1 MELLERDE
9 FLLELNNRFRSA
21 GAGEGQT
28 VVICGD
34 AGIGKTSLVEAFTSQ
49 FRIEAKIFWGACD
62 DLFTP
67 RPLAPLYDIAAGM
80 NSPIIDKLEQG
91 TPRPS
96 IFNSLLNELH
106 QREPNIIVIEDVH
119 WADESTFD
127 LIRFL
132 AKRINKYRSLLIIT
146 YRSDEIGSAHPLR
159 ISFSSIPSKYFRRI
173 ELPPLSENAVR
184 KLAESSGRK
193 DDTIYSKTGGNPF
206 FITELLMN
214 SRDNIPATIKDLV
227 SFRLSRLSDNSRSSV
242 ELFSVIPGT
251 VEKWIVTLL
260 IKDYKVIDQAVE
272 CGILKVEND
281 HIAFRHELL
290 KIAVEES
297 LSESD
302 RFKYNSTLLNILLK
316 QKNIAPFLARII
328 HHSARIPDKEVIL
341 KYAPL
346 AAKQASKLGAHEQA
360 LKHYSTALR
369 FSDHLT
375 EPEKLDMME
384 GYVYECYLTARIDE
398 GIRTCRTIMEILK
411 HHHDPL
417 REGEN
422 LRRLGRLLWYAGKDK
437 EGEECV
443 LKAVDILKNFPQSK
457 QLAMSYSNLSQIYM
471 LRESKDISVEWG
483 RKALEIAGRLNDT
496 EVEAHALNNI
506 GTSKMFALDDSGETD
521 LKRSLELSLQ
531 NDLHEH
537 ACRAY
542 VNHGTVNL
550 YRKNLSEA
558 DRFFSSAI
566 EYSNEKDISLAD
578 LCVTGEAAQAKL
590 DMGKWDEAFDISYI
604 VYERNNVPVMDK
616 ILPLSIIGLIRA
628 RRNDPGAFKAL
639 DEANELVYNTGELMK
654 LVKVKAAR
662 AEAFWLNNE
671 LQSNVNEL
679 IECFNIALPG
689 NNPWAIG
696 EIAYW
701 LWKADALPEIP
712 NVIAEP
718 FLLQISGR
726 WQEASGVWEKLK
738 CPYEHALAL
747 SEGNEKAMK
756 RSIEL
761 FDALG
766 AAAASQLIKQKL
778 RKSGIKN
785 IPKGPR
791 QSTAENPS
799 GLTNRQL
806 EILNLVADGL
816 SNSEIGNKLYISTR
830 TVENHI
836 SSIFS
841 RLNIR
846 SRVEAA
852 ALVHS
857 NRLIKK

>member
-21 GAGEGQT
+21 SAGEGQT

-49 FRIEAKIFWGACD
+49 FRNNSEVFWGACD

-146 YRSDEIGSAHPLR
+146 YRSDEISSTHPLR

-184 KLAESSGRK
+184 ILAESSGRR
-193 DDTIYSKTGGNPF
+193 DDAIYSKTGGNPF

-227 SFRLSRLSDNSRSSV
+227 SFRLSRLSAGSRSSV

-260 IKDYKVIDQAVE
+260 IKDYSVIDEAVE
-272 CGILKVEND
+272 CGILKVENN

-302 RFKYNSTLLNILLK
+302 RFKYNSTLLNILLV
-316 QKNIAPFLARII
+316 QKNIAPFFARII
-328 HHSARIPDKEVIL
+328 HHAARIPDKEVIL

-360 LKHYSTALR
+360 LKHYSTVLR

-375 EPEKLDMME
+375 EPEQLDMLE

-417 REGEN
+417 REGERF
-422 LRRLGRLLWYAGKDK
+422 RR
-437 EGEECV
+437 
-443 LKAVDILKNFPQSK
+443 
-457 QLAMSYSNLSQIYM
+457 
-471 LRESKDISVEWG
+471 
-483 RKALEIAGRLNDT
+483 
-496 EVEAHALNNI
+496 
-506 GTSKMFALDDSGETD
+506 
-521 LKRSLELSLQ
+521 
-531 NDLHEH
+531 
-537 ACRAY
+537 
-542 VNHGTVNL
+542 
-550 YRKNLSEA
+550 
-558 DRFFSSAI
+558 
-566 EYSNEKDISLAD
+566 
-578 LCVTGEAAQAKL
+578 
-590 DMGKWDEAFDISYI
+590 
-604 VYERNNVPVMDK
+604 
-616 ILPLSIIGLIRA
+616 
-628 RRNDPGAFKAL
+628 
-639 DEANELVYNTGELMK
+639 
-654 LVKVKAAR
+654 
-662 AEAFWLNNE
+662 
-671 LQSNVNEL
+671 
-679 IECFNIALPG
+679 
-689 NNPWAIG
+689 
-696 EIAYW
+696 
-701 LWKADALPEIP
+701 
-712 NVIAEP
+712 
-718 FLLQISGR
+718 
-726 WQEASGVWEKLK
+726 
-738 CPYEHALAL
+738 
-747 SEGNEKAMK
+747 
-756 RSIEL
+756 
-761 FDALG
+761 
-766 AAAASQLIKQKL
+766 
-778 RKSGIKN
+778 
-785 IPKGPR
+785 
-791 QSTAENPS
+791 
-799 GLTNRQL
+799 
-806 EILNLVADGL
+806 
-816 SNSEIGNKLYISTR
+816 
-830 TVENHI
+830 
-836 SSIFS
+836 
-841 RLNIR
+841 
-846 SRVEAA
+846 
-852 ALVHS
+852 
-857 NRLIKK
+857 